1 MTTVTQV
8 SSSTENDKNQSLDH
22 LIGPT
27 DKREDEKAQK
37 AIIAARISLLI
48 NQSFFGELATRLK
61 LVNADEWLS
70 TAATDGRKL
79 YYNSRFVNMLKPKE
93 LQFLIAHEIGHVCYE
108 HMMRRGTRDAGLYN
122 VACDYAV
129 NADLKKYNIGE
140 FITTVPCLYEKK
152 YEDLSSEQI
161 YDDLMKNAKKMN
173 VDDLLNQLLDQHID
187 GAKPGQG
194 PDPMSGEEREQLRQE
209 LKEAIMNAAKNA
221 KPGSVPG
228 NIQREVGQMENPT
241 MPWRELLQ
249 TTLTSAIRND
259 YSWMKASRRSWHMD
273 AVMPG
278 MTPGEEIDVS
288 VALDMSGSI
297 STRQAQEFLGEVA
310 GMMDMFNGYRVHV
323 FCFDTRT
330 YNPQNYSSDTM
341 DTIMEYQPMGGGG
354 TCFDCIFDYL
364 KEEAIV
370 PKRLIVFTD
379 CYTSTWG
386 DPDYCDTTF
395 IIKDNPNCVP
405 PYGTWAHFD

>member
-1 MTTVTQV
+1 
-8 SSSTENDKNQSLDH
+8 
-22 LIGPT
+22 
-27 DKREDEKAQK
+27 
-37 AIIAARISLLI
+37 
-48 NQSFFGELATRLK
+48 
-61 LVNADEWLS
+61 
-70 TAATDGRKL
+70 
-79 YYNSRFVNMLKPKE
+79 
-93 LQFLIAHEIGHVCYE
+93 
-108 HMMRRGTRDAGLYN
+108 
-122 VACDYAV
+122 
-129 NADLKKYNIGE
+129 
-140 FITTVPCLYEKK
+140 
-152 YEDLSSEQI
+152 
-161 YDDLMKNAKKMN
+161 
-173 VDDLLNQLLDQHID
+173 
-187 GAKPGQG
+187 
-194 PDPMSGEEREQLRQE
+194 
-209 LKEAIMNAAKNA
+209 
-221 KPGSVPG
+221 VPG